1 MTTLGA
7 AEGPTVTWRKY
18 RDGPRARG
26 ARGGSGGARGSAGS
40 ARLGV
45 DGRSRSGRG
54 SCPRAATPA
63 RARGAREGAV
73 LGPEGG
79 KYQKRAHEG
88 VEKAARGVASA
99 PPRGASRPARD
110 RSERVRARV
119 TPSTRDLHRADAAG
133 RPRTDGAETGESG
146 SRARPSPSSKKCTI
160 WHKKANP
167 PAERDAPLGGAE
179 AKPRAGRADRRG
191 GRESEGGHRLE
202 SRRVSY
208 GRALA
213 RTRCDPKPLTRLSS
227 QNNGALNDSAGRS
240 ARSR

>member
-40 ARLGV
+40 ARRGV
-45 DGRSRSGRG
+45 GGRSRSGRG
-54 SCPRAATPA
+54 SFPRAATPA

-110 RSERVRARV
+110 RSERARARV

-146 SRARPSPSSKKCTI
+146 SRARPSPSSKKCTF
-160 WHKKANP
+160 WHKRPTRPRSETHLLAARRRSPARGARIAAAGVKA
-167 PAERDAPLGGAE
+167 
-179 AKPRAGRADRRG
+179 RADI
-191 GRESEGGHRLE
+191 
-202 SRRVSY
+202 
-208 GRALA
+208 A
-213 RTRCDPKPLTRLSS
+213 SS
-227 QNNGALNDSAGRS
+227 LVV
-240 ARSR
+240 